1 MNTIININIRNID
14 NYIGDDRYIVLDVR
28 NEAEYAKHH
37 IEGAINIPYRQIE
50 NDEVEL
56 DRNKTYVIYC
66 EHGGVS
72 IMAAKKLFRKGYQV
86 INTIGGL
93 AAYDRYKLKWNK

>member
-14 NYIGDDRYIVLDVR
+14 SYIGDDKYIILDVR
-28 NEAEYAKHH
+28 NQEEYRKNH
-37 IEGAINIPYRQIE
+37 IDGAINIPYRQIE
-50 NDEVEL
+50 NDEMEL
-56 DRNKTYVIYC
+56 DKNKIYVIYC

-72 IMAAKKLFRKGYQV
+72 IMAAKKLFKRGCQV

-93 AAYDRYKLKWNK
+93 AAYERYKLKWNK

>member
-14 NYIGDDRYIVLDVR
+14 NYIGDSRYVIMDVR
-28 NEAEYAKHH
+28 NEAEYKKHH
-37 IEGAINIPYRQIE
+37 IDGAVNIPYRLIE
-50 NDEVEL
+50 YDEAEL
-56 DRNKTYVIYC
+56 DKNKIYVIYC

-72 IMAAKKLFRKGYQV
+72 IMAAKKLFKKGYQV

-93 AAYDRYKLKWNK
+93 VAYDRYKLKWNK